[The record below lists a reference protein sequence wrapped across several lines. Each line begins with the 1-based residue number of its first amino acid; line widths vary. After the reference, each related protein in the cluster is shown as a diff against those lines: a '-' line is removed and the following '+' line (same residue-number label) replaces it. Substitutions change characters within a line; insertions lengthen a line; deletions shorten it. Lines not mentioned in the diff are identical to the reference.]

1 MKQTKSNK
9 QVYAENRELYFD
21 KVISLYS
28 HGMTMRE
35 IALKFPI
42 GKSTV
47 QRWINEYIAK
57 ECDKLPDDIEIP
69 RTPASV
75 AKTIKAMQSHI
86 TKLETELSMYRENG
100 LSVKSQSQHNAE
112 ITDTLTRISGA
123 LQELYVLVNTTI
135 DRIK

>member
-28 HGMTMRE
+28 HGMTMRK

-57 ECDKLPDDIEIP
+57 ECDELPDDIEIP

-75 AKTIKAMQSHI
+75 AKTIRAMQTRI
-86 TKLETELSMYRENG
+86 TKLETELNMYRKNG
-100 LSVKSQSQHNAE
+100 VSVKSQSQHNAE
-112 ITDTLTRISGA
+112 LADTLTRISGA
-123 LQELYVLVNTTI
+123 LQELCELLNTTI
-135 DRIK
+135 NRIK